1 MRRLLMVYMVL
12 IGFVIQAVSYFLMA
26 APWGFPSTG
35 EEFSNPRV
43 PFSPL
48 LFILGILVVFSGVLV
63 YELFPDRENE

>member
-1 MRRLLMVYMVL
+1 MRRLLMLYMLL

-43 PFSPL
+43 PFASL
-48 LFILGILVVFSGVLV
+48 FFILGIPAQFFLH
-63 YELFPDRENE
+63 RR